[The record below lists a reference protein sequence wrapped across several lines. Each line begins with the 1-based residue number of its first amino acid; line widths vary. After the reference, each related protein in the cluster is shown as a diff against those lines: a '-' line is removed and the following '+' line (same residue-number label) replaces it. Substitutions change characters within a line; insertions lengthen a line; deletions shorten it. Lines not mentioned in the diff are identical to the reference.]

1 MGMNVGGSRAAAS
14 GDINITPLIDV
25 VLVLLIIFMVL
36 VPATVKQ
43 LTATIPRKDEAS
55 TPTPNTSSQIVLK
68 VGPQGQLTLGQD
80 GVEPANLRE
89 VIQKRLGSAS
99 EKVVFFDVDDDAR
112 YGAVVRYM
120 DVVRGAGARTLGIV
134 TRD

>member
-55 TPTPNTSSQIVLK
+55 TPATNTAPQIVLK

-89 VIQKRLGSAS
+89 VIQKRLESAS

>member
-1 MGMNVGGSRAAAS
+1 MGMNVGGNRAAVS

-55 TPTPNTSSQIVLK
+55 TPVTNTPPQIVLK

-89 VIQKRLGSAS
+89 VIRKRLESAS
-99 EKVVFFDVDDDAR
+99 QKVVFFDVDDDAR

>member
-1 MGMNVGGSRAAAS
+1 MGMNVGGSRAAVS

-55 TPTPNTSSQIVLK
+55 TPAPNTPPQIVLK
-68 VGPQGQLTLGQD
+68 VGP
-80 GVEPANLRE
+80 
-89 VIQKRLGSAS
+89 KGS
-99 EKVVFFDVDDDAR
+99 
-112 YGAVVRYM
+112 
-120 DVVRGAGARTLGIV
+120 
-134 TRD
+134 

>member
-1 MGMNVGGSRAAAS
+1 MGMNVGGRSGPTS

-43 LTATIPRKDEAS
+43 LTATIPRKEEAPRIDDN
-55 TPTPNTSSQIVLK
+55 TPPQIILK
-68 VGPQGQLTLGQD
+68 VDAKGQLTLGEDTVQPND
-80 GVEPANLRE
+80 LRA
-89 VIQKRLGSAS
+89 VIGKRLQAAGQ
-99 EKVVFFDVDDDAR
+99 KVVFFDVDDDAR

-120 DVVRGAGARTLGIV
+120 DIVRGAGARTLGIV
-134 TRD
+134 TKD

>member
-1 MGMNVGGSRAAAS
+1 MGMNVGGNRAAVS

-43 LTATIPRKDEAS
+43 LTATIPRKDEA
-55 TPTPNTSSQIVLK
+55 PAPDPNTPPQIVLK

-80 GVEPANLRE
+80 GVEPTNLRE
-89 VIQKRLGSAS
+89 VIRKRLESAS
-99 EKVVFFDVDDDAR
+99 QKVVFFDVDDDAR

>member
-1 MGMNVGGSRAAAS
+1 MGMNVGSSRAAVN

-43 LTATIPRKDEAS
+43 LTATIPRKDEA
-55 TPTPNTSSQIVLK
+55 PAPEPNTPPQIVLK

-80 GVEPANLRE
+80 DVEPANLRE
-89 VIQKRLGSAS
+89 VIRKRLESAS
-99 EKVVFFDVDDDAR
+99 QKVVFFDVDDDAR

>member
-1 MGMNVGGSRAAAS
+1 MNVGGRGGAVS

-43 LTATIPRKDEAS
+43 LTATIPRKDEAPAPLQDS
-55 TPTPNTSSQIVLK
+55 PPQIVLK
-68 VGPQGQLTLGQD
+68 VGPEGQLTLGED
-80 GVEPANLRE
+80 PVAPAELRA
-89 VIQKRLGSAS
+89 VIGKRLQSAS
-99 EKVVFFDVDDDAR
+99 QKVVFFDVDDDAR

-120 DVVRGAGARTLGIV
+120 DIVRGAGARTLGIV

>member
-43 LTATIPRKDEAS
+43 LTATIPRKDEA
-55 TPTPNTSSQIVLK
+55 PTPDTNTPPQIVLK
-68 VGPQGQLTLGQD
+68 VGPEGQLTLGTD
-80 GVEPANLRE
+80 KVEPVDLRD
-89 VIQKRLGSAS
+89 VIRKRLESAS
-99 EKVVFFDVDDDAR
+99 QKVVFFDVDDDAR

>member
-1 MGMNVGGSRAAAS
+1 MSMNVGGRGGTVS

-43 LTATIPRKDEAS
+43 LTATIPRKDEAPAPRQDS
-55 TPTPNTSSQIVLK
+55 PPQIVLK
-68 VGPQGQLTLGQD
+68 VGPEGQLTLGED
-80 GVEPANLRE
+80 PVAPAELRA
-89 VIQKRLGSAS
+89 VIGKRLESAS
-99 EKVVFFDVDDDAR
+99 QKVVFFDVDDDAR

-120 DVVRGAGARTLGIV
+120 DIVRGAGARTLGIV